1 MNTIQNDLIGLKVF
15 VYFNLHKKC
24 WSVRH
29 NGKVI
34 AHLQSVCLYNAKFK
48 VSQAGRL
55 RVIQEKR
62 KNVHAGVF
70 GTIIAKEDYGYQ
82 ADTPVTYNPYRFETF
97 VTKFCHN
104 PVYQSDIVY
113 MDVANFIPTVLT
125 RLYHNLTEEI
135 QDDTIYN

>member
-1 MNTIQNDLIGLKVF
+1 MQNLIGLKVF
-15 VYFNLHKKC
+15 VYFNLHKKV

-34 AHLQSVCLYNAKFK
+34 AHLNNLCLYNAQFK

-82 ADTPVTYNPYRFETF
+82 ADTQVTYNPYRFETF
-97 VTKFCHN
+97 VTKQN
-104 PVYQSDIVY
+104 SLPVFQSDIVY
-113 MDVANFIPTVLT
+113 MDVANNVPSVLA
-125 RLYHNLTEEI
+125 RMYHNLTA
-135 QDDTIYN
+135 